1 MRCFARMSLLLA
13 AATAVILLPGAPATA
28 ATPSADRADGNGGR
42 TQAQVQAGRET
53 MASELKVQPA
63 PTAGPPAETGEDSG
77 ARLGAL
83 PFTGTDLALAA
94 CGAVL
99 LFVAGA
105 AMARF
110 PVSAPRRVSAA
121 RPAPIRTSAPIR
133 TRVLLSA
140 PSPSDSRKSVSRT

>member
-13 AATAVILLPGAPATA
+13 AATAAILLPGAPATA
-28 ATPSADRADGNGGR
+28 ATPSADRADGNAGR

-53 MASELKVQPA
+53 TMGSGLRELKDQPA
-63 PTAGPPAETGEDSG
+63 PTAGQPADTGEDSG

-99 LFVAGA
+99 LFLAGA

-110 PVSAPRRVSAA
+110 PVSARPRVSAA
-121 RPAPIRTSAPIR
+121 RPARIRTS
-133 TRVLLSA
+133 VLLPA
-140 PSPSDSRKSVSRT
+140 PRPSGSRKSVSRT